1 MFFANIFSCPLQ
13 LFWSAETN
21 WEMLCWSP
29 LWKVTYQLQLWKTAL
44 CLSPRTT
51 SCWTPSK
58 LFKCYVYSF
67 YTNICI
73 YVHYYAVCCR
83 SFSSL
88 PETLFLQN
96 VLNAGPAFQPSDTTA
111 LISDSLER
119 PADVDNKAIDLLLG
133 RYFYIFFPM
142 LKADIQLI

>member
-1 MFFANIFSCPLQ
+1 M
-13 LFWSAETN
+13 
-21 WEMLCWSP
+21 
-29 LWKVTYQLQLWKTAL
+29 
-44 CLSPRTT
+44 
-51 SCWTPSK
+51 
-58 LFKCYVYSF
+58 
-67 YTNICI
+67 

-96 VLNAGPAFQPSDTTA
+96 VLNAGPAFQPSDTAA

-133 RYFYIFFPM
+133 RYFHIFPPC
-142 LKADIQLI
+142 